1 MNIQYALSALLA
13 ALILLVSNA
22 QANLGDTGL
31 QSENRYG
38 RAFYT
43 AKTPSGIMRSY
54 RTLDGK
60 YLVQQMFTTEDVV
73 EMVCYIKIVNDSY
86 APLPFSSSEIDGL
99 RIANISR
106 ETTFPEACLPLASQA
121 ANEKVWKSDDG
132 KFYID
137 IGTLSAK
144 DCPFG
149 VTLDCVV
156 FSTGP
161 GYDNLQRLINTTKT
175 TDHLQS

>member
-1 MNIQYALSALLA
+1 
-13 ALILLVSNA
+13 
-22 QANLGDTGL
+22 
-31 QSENRYG
+31 
-38 RAFYT
+38 
-43 AKTPSGIMRSY
+43 MRSY
-54 RTLDGK
+54 YTLDGK

-73 EMVCYIKIVNDSY
+73 EMVCYIKVVSDSY
-86 APLPFSSSEIDGL
+86 APLPFSSSEINGL

-106 ETTFPEACLPLASQA
+106 ETTFSKASLPLASQA
-121 ANEKVWKSDDG
+121 ASEKVWKSDDG

-137 IGTLSAK
+137 IGTLPAK

-156 FSTGP
+156 FSTGS
-161 GYDNLQRLINTTKT
+161 GCENLEKPINTTKT